1 VIAEFRRGIIYLQHK
16 NSNYLTPKK
25 DEARLVAGSSPN
37 KPKTKIMNQIFSSRL
52 YNPVIHLLDLT
63 LQKYIT
69 NFVPTVN
76 EL

>member
-1 VIAEFRRGIIYLQHK
+1 LPA
-16 NSNYLTPKK
+16 KK

-37 KPKTKIMNQIFSSRL
+37 KPKTKIMNQTFSSRL

-63 LQKYIT
+63 IQKYIT
-69 NFVPTVN
+69 NFIPTVN